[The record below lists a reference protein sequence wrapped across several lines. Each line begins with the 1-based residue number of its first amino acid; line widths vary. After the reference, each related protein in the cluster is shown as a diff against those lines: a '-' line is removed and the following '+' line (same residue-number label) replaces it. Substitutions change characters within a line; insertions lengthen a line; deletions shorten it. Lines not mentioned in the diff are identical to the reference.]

1 MNVTSPLSLEIAN
14 HNALTK
20 WYREKSAGQRLGRQL
35 SDLLGAQL
43 EQVFGYH
50 MLVTGGDIGLDFGGI
65 SKTQRVFRLTSK
77 LTSDIDEQ
85 SVVGFSSELPLA
97 TDSVDALILCH
108 TLDASPV
115 PHHVLRECQR
125 VLVPNGH
132 LFIINFN
139 PTSVWGLANMARR
152 ALRWHA
158 GNLRA
163 VSSKR
168 LRDWLSLLG
177 FSYADPQYLVTLAP
191 QGDRRTGRI
200 LNRLDHWL
208 SSHNAPTGC
217 VYMIHARKRVADHI
231 QALEHASNRPR
242 LIALPLG
249 KSQEG
254 VPVPRRLGT
263 LATGSLDGPQ

>member
-1 MNVTSPLSLEIAN
+1 MNVTSPLSSEIAN
-14 HNALTK
+14 HNALMK
-20 WYREKSAGQRLGRQL
+20 WYRDKSVGQRLGRQL
-35 SDLLGAQL
+35 SELLGTQL

-50 MLVTGGDIGLDFGGI
+50 MLVTGGDIGLDFGGL
-65 SKTQRVFRLTSK
+65 SKTQRVFRLSSK
-77 LTSDIDEQ
+77 LTSDINEP
-85 SVVGFSSELPLA
+85 SVVGFSSALPVA

-108 TLDASPV
+108 TLDASPA

-177 FSYADPQYLVTLAP
+177 FSYAAPQYLVTLAP
-191 QGDRRTGRI
+191 RANRRIGRM

-217 VYMIHARKRVADHI
+217 VYIIHARKRVGDHI
-231 QALEHASNRPR
+231 QALDLASMRPR
-242 LIALPLG
+242 LITLPLG
-249 KSQEG
+249 KTQEG
-254 VPVPRRLGT
+254 VPVPRQLGRV
-263 LATGSLDGPQ
+263 ATDSLNGWQ